1 MTALQPTINAASAV
15 NLGGDRSQTA
25 AAKAEPAIPAKT
37 WIAVIGATLG
47 AFMAVLNIQIVN
59 ASLADIQGAIGAGI
73 DDGGWIST
81 SYLIAEIVVIPLSGW
96 LAQVFSIRR
105 YLLTNAVLFLLL
117 SVACAFAQDLPQMIV
132 LRAIQG
138 FTGGVLIPMA
148 FTLIITLLP
157 KSKQPVG
164 LALFALSA
172 TFAPAIG
179 PTIGGYLTENWGWQ
193 FIFYVN
199 LVPGAV
205 MIAMLWFSLEAK
217 PMKLSLLRE
226 GDWVGIATMAIGLS
240 ALQTVL
246 EEGNKDDWFGS
257 AFIVR
262 LSVIAAVALTAFLWI
277 ELTTKKPLL
286 NLRLLL
292 RRNFGFGM
300 LANFLLGIALYG
312 SVFILPVYLS
322 RIQGYNA
329 EQIGMVLAWTG
340 LPQLLLIPLVPRLMK
355 RFDPRLIIGIGFAL
369 FAASN
374 FMNIY
379 MTNDYATDQL
389 FWPNIVRAL
398 GQALVMAPLSAVA
411 TAGIEAENAG
421 SASGLFNMMRNLG
434 GAVGIAVAADLPDQA
449 RAVSLQRADAVGLDA
464 GTGDPQPDRAVDP
477 IFPQSRRRRS
487 RRSNASRGDRDRR
500 DRAEAGFHSRLQ
512 RHILPARRRADCRTH
527 RNLTAEEAGP
537 SCQRRRTLGLFD
549 QPLPTPPTRR
559 TTMKP
564 RMNFYQAA
572 PDTIKA
578 LSALETQIQGS
589 GLEKSLIEL
598 VKTRASQINGC
609 AYCINMHTEDARKQG
624 ETEQRLYLLNAWRE
638 SPLYTDR
645 ERAALAWTE
654 ALTLIA
660 ETHAPDDLYADVRAH
675 FNEAETVNLTMLI
688 GAINAW
694 NRLAI
699 AFRAMHPVKVKA
711 AVA

>member
-1 MTALQPTINAASAV
+1 MSTLQPTVSAA
-15 NLGGDRSQTA
+15 TA
-25 AAKAEPAIPAKT
+25 ANIPAPAAAPATPAVSTKT

-81 SYLIAEIVVIPLSGW
+81 SYLVAEIVVIPLSGW
-96 LAQVFSIRR
+96 LAQVFSIRL
-105 YLLTNAVLFLLL
+105 YLLTNAILFLVL
-117 SVACAFAQDLPQMIV
+117 SAACALAQDLPQMIV
-132 LRAIQG
+132 LRAVQG

-157 KSKQPVG
+157 RAKQPVG

-179 PTIGGYLTENWGWQ
+179 PTIGGYLTENFGWQ
-193 FIFYVN
+193 YIFYVN

-205 MIAMLWFSLEAK
+205 MVGMLWYALDAK

-226 GDWVGIATMAIGLS
+226 GDWAGIITMAIGLS

-257 AFIVR
+257 PFIVK
-262 LSVIAAVALTAFLWI
+262 LSVIAAVALIVFLVI
-277 ELTTKKPLL
+277 ELTVNKPLL
-286 NLRLLL
+286 NLRLLV

-312 SVFILPVYLS
+312 SVFILPQYLS

-340 LPQLLLIPLVPRLMK
+340 LPQLVLIPLVPRLMQ
-355 RFDPRLIIGIGFAL
+355 RFDARIVIGIGFVL

-379 MTNDYATDQL
+379 MTNDYAADQL
-389 FWPNIVRAL
+389 LWPNVVRAI

-434 GAVGIAVAADLPDQA
+434 GAVGIALLQTVLTKREQYHSNVLMQSVSVFEQA
-449 RAVSLQRADAVGLDA
+449 TRTRLEQLTQYFINHGVLDRADASH
-464 GTGDPQPDRAVDP
+464 RAYVA
-477 IFPQSRRRRS
+477 I
-487 RRSNASRGDRDRR
+487 G
-500 DRAEAGFHSRLQ
+500 
-512 RHILPARRRADCRTH
+512 HIV
-527 RNLTAEEAGP
+527 
-537 SCQRRRTLGLFD
+537 Q
-549 QPLPTPPTRR
+549 
-559 TTMKP
+559 K
-564 RMNFYQAA
+564 QAYILA
-572 PDTIKA
+572 FSDTF
-578 LSALETQIQGS
+578 
-589 GLEKSLIEL
+589 
-598 VKTRASQINGC
+598 
-609 AYCINMHTEDARKQG
+609 
-624 ETEQRLYLLNAWRE
+624 YLLG
-638 SPLYTDR
+638 
-645 ERAALAWTE
+645 AALIV
-654 ALTLIA
+654 AL
-660 ETHAPDDLYADVRAH
+660 
-675 FNEAETVNLTMLI
+675 
-688 GAINAW
+688 
-694 NRLAI
+694 
-699 AFRAMHPVKVKA
+699 A
-711 AVA
+711 AVFLLKKPGQAPAGGAH